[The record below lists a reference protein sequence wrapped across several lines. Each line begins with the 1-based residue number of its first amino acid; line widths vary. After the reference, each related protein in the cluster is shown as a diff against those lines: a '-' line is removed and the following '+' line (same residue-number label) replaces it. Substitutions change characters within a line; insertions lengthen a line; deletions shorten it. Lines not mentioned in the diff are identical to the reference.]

1 MGLRRWISVLLLG
14 TLSLLAVLMLVTL
27 RWDTQQQ
34 AARLEEVEARGE
46 MLRLMATL
54 EARTLEVN
62 GALKSWANWTELYKH
77 LEKPDPRFSR
87 DELSAQALVV
97 AHVDLLTLLD
107 ANGNVVEMVE
117 VPGPG
122 GQRPATTQAA
132 QNAQVYSAYFQ
143 LSLRSQGCGSIQA
156 SQQLALVCFS
166 PALDSEGRGE
176 PRGYVLMGRWVNEAM
191 LQDITRQTGVVFRL
205 IPKTGATLT
214 ATANGRTGAMFGA
227 QDIRVQVS
235 AQTLELSAPVFSIF
249 GRQVAE
255 IQMSW
260 PRKYARAAAKT
271 YDTTQALL
279 ILLIVVCGVLLV
291 WLLER
296 LVVRRLNRL
305 SRELGALVASP
316 ELAGQVTVHGQD
328 EISDLAGYA
337 QKLIDRV
344 RSQME
349 ELKDLSQTDTLTGLP
364 NRRAFNERVEHLLA
378 LHHRQQLPVALILI
392 DVDYF
397 KKYNDRY
404 GHPAGDEAL
413 KRLADCLRSTLRREL
428 DMPVRMGGE
437 EFGVLLEGASLEQ
450 ASTTAE
456 TLRSAVQALAVA
468 HEDSPAQGVMS
479 ISLGVAVVGPRDNVT
494 TLYRRADEAL
504 YQAKARG
511 RNQVVTK

>member
-1 MGLRRWISVLLLG
+1 MGLRRLISVSLLG
-14 TLSLLAVLMLVTL
+14 TLTLLAVLMLVTL
-27 RWDTQQQ
+27 RWDTEVQ

-62 GALKSWANWTELYKH
+62 GALKSWANWTELYNH
-77 LEKPDPRFSR
+77 LKKPDPRFSR

-117 VPGPG
+117 VPGPD

-143 LSLRSQGCGSIQA
+143 LTLRSQGCGAMKA

-176 PRGYVLMGRWVNEAM
+176 PRGYVLMGRWVNDAM
-191 LQDITRQTGVVFRL
+191 LQDITRQTGVIFRL
-205 IPKTGATLT
+205 VPKTGAAL
-214 ATANGRTGAMFGA
+214 AAAAGGRSGGMFTA
-227 QDIRVQVS
+227 QDIQVQTTE
-235 AQTLELSAPVFSIF
+235 QTLELSAPVFSIF

-255 IQMSW
+255 VQLSW
-260 PRKYARAAAKT
+260 PRKFARAAAQT
-271 YDTTQALL
+271 YDNTQALM
-279 ILLIVVCGVLLV
+279 IFLIVVCGVLLV
-291 WLLER
+291 WLLDS

-305 SRELGALVASP
+305 SSELGALVESP
-316 ELAGQVTVHGQD
+316 ELAGQVTVQGQD

-364 NRRAFNERVEHLLA
+364 NRRAFNERVEHLVA
-378 LHHRQQLPVALILI
+378 LHHRQQLPMALILV

-413 KRLADCLRSTLRREL
+413 RRVAACLRATLRREL

-456 TLRSAVQALAVA
+456 NLRRAVQALAIA
-468 HEDSPAQGVMS
+468 HEDSPESGVIT
-479 ISLGVAVVGPRDNVT
+479 ISLGVAAVGERDNVT

-504 YQAKARG
+504 YQAKAQG
-511 RNQVVTK
+511 RNQAVAK